1 MRCVGRNKWNALRRM
16 ERCNAFRLL
25 HPTSLFVSLCA
36 MLISAT
42 AMAGV
47 TQSVDEQTD
56 LASWKMHDGN
66 FELELTQLLP
76 DQTRAFFLA
85 RGFSKEIA
93 NAIAT
98 ACIMQTIGR
107 NSAEQGVPG
116 SIDVDLKQWRMLHD
130 GAESPIKLKE
140 QWDSEWSATEVSD
153 AARLAF
159 RWATFPTQQN
169 FAHGDYGWGMS
180 SFGLVPG
187 ERFDLKVVWSAAGVQ
202 KESWIRGIQCAEER

>member
-1 MRCVGRNKWNALRRM
+1 M
-16 ERCNAFRLL
+16 
-25 HPTSLFVSLCA
+25 HPTSLFVCICA
-36 MLISAT
+36 MLTPAS

-47 TQSVDEQTD
+47 TQSVDEETA
-56 LASWKMHDGN
+56 LASWKIDDGD

-85 RGFSKEIA
+85 RGFSKQIA

-98 ACIMQTIGR
+98 SCIMQTIGR
-107 NSAEQGVPG
+107 NSAEKGVQGAV
-116 SIDVDLKQWRMLHD
+116 DVDLKQWRMLHD
-130 GAESPIKLKE
+130 GVEGPIKLKE
-140 QWDSEWSATEVSD
+140 QWDSEWSSDEVSD
-153 AARLAF
+153 TARLAF

-169 FAHGDYGWGMS
+169 FAPGDFGWGMT

-202 KESWIRGIQCAEER
+202 KEAWIRRVQCAGER